1 MTPWDQRLA
10 VLLAQPIGRLG
21 VSPNAVTTFG
31 LLMGL
36 LAGYLFSIGDQAISN
51 WAAVVFVYAVFNDH
65 VDGAVARFTGKSS
78 KFGAMYDHVGSG
90 ASYVAMFVGVG
101 YGLREGEIGVWAV
114 PLGLAAGI
122 SVTLI
127 FLVRTWVERVE
138 GRDAIHQRSILGF
151 EIEDT
156 LYLVGP
162 ITWLGVLEPF
172 ILLSGIGTP
181 LFLIYVLYD
190 AGRMLKARG
199 SRRA

>member
-10 VLLAQPIGRLG
+10 VLLAPPIGRLG

-36 LAGYLFSIGDQAISN
+36 LAGYLFSTGDQAISN
-51 WAAVVFVYAVFNDH
+51 WAALVFVYAVFNDH

-90 ASYVAMFVGVG
+90 VSYVAMFVGVG

-138 GRDAIHQRSILGF
+138 GRDAIRQPSTLGF

-156 LYLVGP
+156 LYIVGP

-190 AGRMLKARG
+190 AGRMVKARG
-199 SRRA
+199 SWRA

>member
-1 MTPWDQRLA
+1 MISWDQRLA
-10 VLLAQPIGRLG
+10 VLLARPIGRLG

-31 LLMGL
+31 LLIGL
-36 LAGYLFSIGDQAISN
+36 LSGYLFSIGDPVISN
-51 WAAVVFVYAVFNDH
+51 WAALVFVYAVFNDH
-65 VDGAVARFTGKSS
+65 IDGAVARVTGKSS
-78 KFGAMYDHVGSG
+78 AFGAMYDHVGSG
-90 ASYVAMFVGVG
+90 ASYVAMFVGAG
-101 YGLREGEIGVWAV
+101 YGLREGEMGAWAV

-138 GRDAIHQRSILGF
+138 GHDAIRQRGVLGF
-151 EIEDT
+151 EIEDI

-172 ILLSGIGTP
+172 IMLSGIGTP

-190 AGRMLKARG
+190 AGRMLKARR
-199 SRRA
+199 SRGA